1 MRSKTN
7 KKHASPREREL
18 THAHIPPG
26 STLSRRDRDTL
37 RVRDGAIDCRASTDR
52 DCAPHHR
59 QSGAGGRCGHRQGK
73 AIHNLDRNQFR
84 VFEDGHEQPITSFD
98 EHRPAVLTTG
108 AASGPTTILAAS
120 LPPNTYSNVPANSE
134 GSSANVLLLDELNTP
149 KENRE
154 FLRQQMIDYLGTVPP
169 GTSLA
174 VFALTSELRMVQGF
188 SSDIAQKTKALQN
201 MKPEDFWGHLADQTK
216 NVIPDFK
223 EQVRT
228 RGYDPLT
235 DDRPQITLQAALQL
249 ARYLSLIPGRKNLI
263 WFAGTF
269 RAAVDP
275 RAAFSAAH
283 VSVYPVDAR
292 GMMSPPGSRV
302 SYLFDQYDSAGEI
315 ANADWR
321 ERTKAEHAAME
332 EFAQQTGG
340 KAYFNTNGLKEA
352 ATSAVEN
359 GSSYYTIG
367 YIPAKKK
374 LDGKF
379 RSIKVHLDNVH
390 CELAYRR
397 GYYAVPSDSHSGGD
411 TNGANRLTEAIVHGA
426 PPATQILFR
435 ARVLP
440 ITDPVLHGINVP
452 VGPAGEMAG
461 DLRGPVQHTIVDLT
475 VDAHG
480 LMFHETREGVHQARI
495 EPTLTAFDADGKRIN
510 YVGRGIQ
517 LIIKRDGYAEVMAAG
532 VPVRL
537 ALDLPAGRCF
547 LRIAVYDLD
556 AGTVGSLEV
565 PLTVAAH

>member
-1 MRSKTN
+1 MLVARRVLLLVLVIAI
-7 KKHASPREREL
+7 HCGFAM
-18 THAHIPPG
+18 AQ
-26 STLSRRDRDTL
+26 STAESAPTGTVLHTTANLVLVD
-37 RVRDGAIDCRASTDR
+37 VVVTDK
-52 DCAPHHR
+52 
-59 QSGAGGRCGHRQGK
+59 GK

-84 VFEDGHEQPITSFD
+84 VFEDGHEQGITSFD
-98 EHRPAVLTTG
+98 EHRPAVLTAG
-108 AASGPTTILAAS
+108 ATSGPTTILAAS
-120 LPPNTYSNVPANSE
+120 LPPPTYSNVPAYPE
-134 GSSANVLLLDELNTP
+134 GSVANVLLLDELNTP

-188 SSDIAQKTKALQN
+188 SSDIALTTKALQN
-201 MKPEDFWGHLADQTK
+201 MKPADLWGHLADPTK
-216 NVIPDFK
+216 NFKADIPERVQKRD
-223 EQVRT
+223 
-228 RGYDPLT
+228 YDPLT

-249 ARYLSLIPGRKNLI
+249 ARYLSLTPGRKNLI
-263 WFAGTF
+263 WFAGSFPT
-269 RAAVDP
+269 AVDP

-292 GMMSPPGSRV
+292 GMMSLPGSRV
-302 SYLFDQYDSAGEI
+302 SYLFDKDDPAGEI
-315 ANADWR
+315 ANADFK
-321 ERTKAEHAAME
+321 ERIKAEHAAME
-332 EFAQQTGG
+332 EFAEQTGG

-352 ATSAVEN
+352 AASAVEN

-367 YIPAKKK
+367 YVPAAKK

-379 RSIKVHLDNVH
+379 RSIKVHLDVH
-390 CELAYRR
+390 GELAYRR
-397 GYYAVPSDSHSGGD
+397 GYYAVSSDSHSGGD
-411 TNGANRLTEAIVHGA
+411 TNGANWLTEAIVHGA
-426 PPATQILFR
+426 PPATQILFQ

-440 ITDPVLHGINVP
+440 LTDPVLHGINVP
-452 VGPAGEMAG
+452 VGSAGEMTA

-480 LMFHETREGVHQARI
+480 LMFHETPEGVHQARI
-495 EPTLTAFDADGKRIN
+495 EPTLTAYDVDGKRIN
-510 YVGRGIQ
+510 YVLRGIQ
-517 LIIKRDGYAEVMAAG
+517 LMIKRDGYAGVMADG